1 MLKAKGLTEEAIDD
15 AREDDRRIIQTISI
29 DGLSDEIREIC
40 SFQNDR
46 LVSITYN
53 IPVSPDDFDAVK
65 SLLQQQAEAY
75 IPEEMLLTSGEFL
88 ETGTIWQDEKEN
100 AIRLLT
106 GSIHGSDDLMVSLSV
121 NVAKTEEAMEQFMD
135 D

>member
-1 MLKAKGLTEEAIDD
+1 
-15 AREDDRRIIQTISI
+15 
-29 DGLSDEIREIC
+29 
-40 SFQNDR
+40 
-46 LVSITYN
+46 
-53 IPVSPDDFDAVK
+53 
-65 SLLQQQAEAY
+65 
-75 IPEEMLLTSGEFL
+75 MLLTSGEFL

-100 AIRLLT
+100 AIRLST

>member
-1 MLKAKGLTEEAIDD
+1 
-15 AREDDRRIIQTISI
+15 
-29 DGLSDEIREIC
+29 
-40 SFQNDR
+40 
-46 LVSITYN
+46 
-53 IPVSPDDFDAVK
+53 
-65 SLLQQQAEAY
+65 
-75 IPEEMLLTSGEFL
+75 MLLTSGEFL

-100 AIRLLT
+100 AIRLIT